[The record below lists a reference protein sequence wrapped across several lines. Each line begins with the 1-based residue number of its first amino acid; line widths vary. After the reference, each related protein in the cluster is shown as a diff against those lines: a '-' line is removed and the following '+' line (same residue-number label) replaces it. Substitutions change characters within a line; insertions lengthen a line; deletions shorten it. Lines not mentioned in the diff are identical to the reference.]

1 MAFDWNP
8 LSWPSQFFQSAS
20 GDVASG
26 ISTGVEVIIH
36 DVWNKYILP
45 ADEIGIGVILLIIA
59 FAVAFQG
66 QILQVASIIAAVA
79 P

>member
-1 MAFDWNP
+1 MAFDWDP

-36 DVWNKYILP
+36 DVWNKFILP
-45 ADEIGIGVILLIIA
+45 AGEIGIGVGILIIA
-59 FAVAFQG
+59 VALAFKG
-66 QILQVASIIAAVA
+66 QILQLAPLLAAA
-79 P
+79 A